1 MYSCVPCVCAC
12 VYVRSFTRN
21 SFLQNVAGC
30 SPARF
35 FFLFLFRWAGAPTK
49 IKRSSDKESA
59 SSHAQIEPLVSAWH
73 GRCEMGPNKG
83 RNRVVWNHHDLTKR
97 GTRGTFE
104 TRCARLLAVST
115 TQDE

>member
-1 MYSCVPCVCAC
+1 MCVCVCVCAFIHSEFVFAKC
-12 VYVRSFTRN
+12 
-21 SFLQNVAGC
+21 GG
-30 SPARF
+30 
-35 FFLFLFRWAGAPTK
+35 LFSCTLFVFRWAGAPTK